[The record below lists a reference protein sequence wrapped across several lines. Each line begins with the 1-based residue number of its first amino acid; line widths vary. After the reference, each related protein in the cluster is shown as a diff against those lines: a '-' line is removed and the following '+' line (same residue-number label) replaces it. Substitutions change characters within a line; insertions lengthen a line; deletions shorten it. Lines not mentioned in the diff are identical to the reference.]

1 MKQLIAKLDVSD
13 GIGNKKVLKVF
24 TNREEGTV
32 NYSLTSNSSGIGFSI
47 SNLQCG
53 WRGPSLPDN
62 TYEYETNEAQ
72 MYIQGMID
80 EINNCKDVNDLA
92 VFYINSGYSPE
103 ESHKIMI
110 DLLLED

>member
-13 GIGNKKVLKVF
+13 GFGNKKVLKVF

-47 SNLQCG
+47 SNMQCG

-62 TYEYETNEAQ
+62 TYEYETNE
-72 MYIQGMID
+72 
-80 EINNCKDVNDLA
+80 ELLNA
-92 VFYINSGYSPE
+92 VSAAVRGAVYNVDSKKLFI
-103 ESHKIMI
+103 K
-110 DLLLED
+110 

>member
-13 GIGNKKVLKVF
+13 GFGNKEVLKVF

-32 NYSLTSNSSGIGFSI
+32 NYSLTGLNSGISFSI

-62 TYEYETNEAQ
+62 TYEYETNQSLLNAIIEAVRGGVYQ
-72 MYIQGMID
+72 VVD
-80 EINNCKDVNDLA
+80 KKLFVE
-92 VFYINSGYSPE
+92 
-103 ESHKIMI
+103 
-110 DLLLED
+110 